1 MRRAF
6 LGLAVALGLTLGSA
20 LPVTASVELPVSIDC
35 SDGDSFTLT
44 VDLDTLTAL
53 TSSIAA
59 INESPVDLRCTLTRL
74 SVPLLGVTF
83 GSAAAAAQQTSG
95 YVIGSGSVYAG
106 CTGDTSHEFIGYFA
120 VKMYLRDGGVRG
132 TGDLK
137 VPDGQCVTGGTL
149 SSKLTCLAI
158 VPTTIG
164 GGRAWANS
172 VVTKASG
179 PRFTA
184 QLGNTI
190 GWAFEDNG
198 PNGGTLT
205 KDRWKVNEQ
214 PGSCPLYG
222 DPNMYYYEVVTG
234 DVTVRP

>member
-1 MRRAF
+1 MRRTL
-6 LGLAVALGLTLGSA
+6 LGLAVALGLTLGTA
-20 LPVTASVELPVSIDC
+20 LPVTAAIELPVRIDC

-59 INESPVDLRCTLTRL
+59 INANPVDLTCSLTQL
-74 SVPLLGVTF
+74 SAPLPFVTF
-83 GSAAAAAQQTSG
+83 GGVAAAAQSGG

-132 TGDLK
+132 TGNLK
-137 VPDGQCVTGGTL
+137 VPDGQCVTGGSL

-172 VVTKASG
+172 AVTQASG
-179 PRFTA
+179 PRFTSPI
-184 QLGNTI
+184 GNTI

-198 PNGGTLT
+198 PNGATLT
-205 KDRWKVNEQ
+205 NDRWKVN
-214 PGSCPLYG
+214 
-222 DPNMYYYEVVTG
+222 
-234 DVTVRP
+234 

>member
-1 MRRAF
+1 MRRTV
-6 LGLAVALGLTLGSA
+6 LSLAVALGLMLGSA
-20 LPVTASVELPVSIDC
+20 LPVTASVEVPVSIDC

-59 INESPVDLRCTLTRL
+59 INESPVDLTCTLTRL
-74 SVPLLGVTF
+74 SVPLLGLTF

-120 VKMYLRDGGVRG
+120 VKMYIRDGGVRG

-137 VPDGQCVTGGTL
+137 VPDGQCVSGGTL

-158 VPTTIG
+158 VPTTLG

-179 PRFTA
+179 ARFTN
-184 QLGNTI
+184 QIGNTI

-198 PNGGTLT
+198 PNGGTTT

-222 DPNMYYYEVVTG
+222 DPNMYYYDLVTG
-234 DVTVRP
+234 DLTVRP

>member
-1 MRRAF
+1 MRRAS

-20 LPVTASVELPVSIDC
+20 LPVTAAVELPVRIDC

-59 INESPVDLRCTLTRL
+59 INESPVDLTCTLTQL

-83 GSAAAAAQQTSG
+83 GSAAAAAQSSG

-120 VKMYLRDGGVRG
+120 VKMYQRDGGVRG

-137 VPDGQCVTGGTL
+137 VPAGQCVSGGSL

-172 VVTKASG
+172 VVTRASG
-179 PRFTA
+179 PRFTS

-198 PNGGTLT
+198 PNGGTLR

-222 DPNMYYYEVVTG
+222 DPNMYFYELVTG

>member
-1 MRRAF
+1 MRRTV
-6 LGLAVALGLTLGSA
+6 LGLAVALGLMLGSA
-20 LPVTASVELPVSIDC
+20 LPVTAAIELPVSIDC

-74 SVPLLGVTF
+74 SAPLLSVTF

-106 CTGDTSHEFIGYFA
+106 CGDNVHEFIGYFA

-137 VPDGQCVTGGTL
+137 VPDGQCVSGGTL
-149 SSKLTCLAI
+149 SSKVTCLAI
-158 VPTTIG
+158 VPITVDS
-164 GGRAWANS
+164 GRAWANS
-172 VVTKASG
+172 VVTRASG
-179 PRFTA
+179 PRFAT
-184 QLGNTI
+184 QIGNTI

-198 PNGGTLT
+198 PNGGTLK

-222 DPNMYYYEVVTG
+222 DPNMYFYELVSG
-234 DVTVRP
+234 DLTVRP